1 MPTLQRRPLLQGGL
15 AAAMAPWA
23 AQAAGAAA
31 RTGPKLLRMA
41 LPTAEA
47 GFDPP
52 RVGDSSS
59 FAVLGA
65 IFEAPLTF
73 DYLARPATLRPNT
86 AAALPEV
93 SADHTRIV
101 VTLRPG
107 IFFADDPVFGGKP
120 RELVAQDYVYSV
132 KRFYDPAI
140 TTERL
145 YIFEN
150 ARLPGLSEL
159 RKAAISGKTPFPYDV
174 EVPGIR
180 ALDRYRFEIRLGE
193 PDPRFVLNLAAPATF
208 GAVAREVIERYAAD
222 PMAHPVGTGPF
233 RLAQWR
239 RSSLIVLERNPRFRG
254 VRFEGTPAP
263 GDAEGAAVAG
273 HLRGKTL
280 PLLDRI
286 ELPVIVEDQPRWLA
300 FEGGA
305 LDAVV
310 VPSPFAPRVV
320 PGGRLAP
327 YLAQQGVQLSR
338 SVMSGVTFSFFN
350 CEDPVVGGTTPAQ
363 VALRRAIG
371 LACDNP
377 ALLQHGFLGQGVV
390 AQSMV
395 APFNTGYD
403 PALVSEVGRP
413 APARAKALLDLYGFV
428 DRNGDGWRERPDG
441 SPLAIELAAAADQ
454 RSRLLAEVWQRRMG
468 DIGLRFSFAFMP
480 FPELIRRTLAGSL
493 QMSAM
498 SWSNGPDGDFYL
510 SLAYGP
516 NAGQNNDARFRL
528 PAYDALYRR
537 QRALPDGP
545 ERWAVMAEAQRMML
559 AYMPYLPHLHQVLND
574 VSRPWVRGWLRHP
587 VAELRFLHAD
597 IQADPVR

>member
-1 MPTLQRRPLLQGGL
+1 MPTLGRRPLLQGGL
-15 AAAMAPWA
+15 AAAVAPWA
-23 AQAAGAAA
+23 GAAPA
-31 RTGPKLLRMA
+31 PAGPKVLRMA

-52 RVGDSSS
+52 RVGDQSS

-73 DYLARPATLRPNT
+73 DYLARPATLQPNT
-86 AAALPEV
+86 AVALPEV
-93 SADHTRIV
+93 SDNHTRLV
-101 VTLRPG
+101 VTLKPG
-107 IFFADDPVFGGKP
+107 IFFADDPAFGGKP

-132 KRFYDPAI
+132 KRYYDPAI

-150 ARLPGLSEL
+150 AKLLGLSEL
-159 RKAAISGKTPFPYDV
+159 RKAAIAGKTPFPYDV

-193 PDPRFVLNLAAPATF
+193 PDPRFVLNLAAPSTF

-239 RSSLIVLERNPRFRG
+239 RSSFIVLERNLRFRG

-263 GDAEGAAVAG
+263 GDDEAAAIAAQLAG
-273 HLRGKTL
+273 QTL
-280 PLLDRI
+280 PRLDRV
-286 ELPVIVEDQPRWLA
+286 ELSIIVEDQPRWLA
-300 FEGGA
+300 FEGGE

-350 CEDPVVGGTTPAQ
+350 CEDPVVGGVTPAQ

-377 ALLQHGFLGQGVV
+377 ALLEHGFLGQGVV

-403 PALVSEVGRP
+403 PKLVSEVARP
-413 APARAKALLDLYGFV
+413 APARARALLELYGFV
-428 DRNGDGWRERPDG
+428 DRNGDGFRERPDG
-441 SPLAIELAAAADQ
+441 SPLSIELAATADQ
-454 RSRLLAEVWQRRMG
+454 RSRLLAEVWQRRMNQ
-468 DIGLRFSFAFMP
+468 IGLRFTFAFMP

-498 SWSNGPDGDFYL
+498 SWNNGPDGDFYL

-516 NAGQNNDARFRL
+516 NAGQNNDARFKL
-528 PAYDALYRR
+528 PAYDELYRR

-545 ERWAVMAEAQRMML
+545 ERWAAMAEAQRMML
-559 AYMPYLPHLHQVLND
+559 AYMPYLPHLHQLLND

-587 VAELRFLHAD
+587 VQELRFLHAD
-597 IQADPVR
+597 IVR

>member
-1 MPTLQRRPLLQGGL
+1 MRRRPLLQGGL
-15 AAAMAPWA
+15 AATLAPWA
-23 AQAAGAAA
+23 GQGRPSSGA
-31 RTGPKLLRMA
+31 KVLRLAM
-41 LPTAEA
+41 PTAEA

-52 RVGDSSS
+52 RVGDVTS
-59 FAVLGA
+59 FAVVGA

-73 DYLARPATLRPNT
+73 DYLARPATLKPLT
-86 AAALPEV
+86 AAAMPEV
-93 SADHTRIV
+93 SADHTRLV
-101 VTLRPG
+101 VTLKPG
-107 IFFADDPVFGGKP
+107 IFFADDPAFGGP
-120 RELVAQDYVYSV
+120 TPGRGRELVAQDYVYSV
-132 KRFYDPAI
+132 KRYYDPAI

-150 ARLPGLSEL
+150 AKLLGLSEL
-159 RKAAISGKTPFPYDV
+159 RKAALAAKTPFPYDV

-193 PDPRFVLNLAAPATF
+193 PDPRFVLNLAAPQTF
-208 GAVAREVIERYAAD
+208 GAVAREVVERYAAD

-239 RSSLIVLERNPRFRG
+239 RSSLMVLERNPRFRG
-254 VRFEGTPAP
+254 IRFDSTPPP
-263 GDAEGAAVAG
+263 GDAEAAAVAE

-280 PLLDRI
+280 PLLDRV

-300 FEGGA
+300 FEGGE
-305 LDAVV
+305 LDAVE
-310 VPSPFAPRVV
+310 VPGAFAPRVV

-350 CEDPVVGGTTPAQ
+350 GEDSVVGGNAPAQ
-363 VALRRAIG
+363 VALRRAIA

-377 ALLQHGFLGQGVV
+377 ALLARGFLGQGVV

-403 PALVSEVGRP
+403 PQLVSEVGRP
-413 APARAKALLDLYGFV
+413 APARARALLDLYGYA
-428 DRNGDGWRERPDG
+428 DRNRDGFRERPDG
-441 SPLAIELAAAADQ
+441 SPLSIELAATADL
-454 RSRLLAEVWQRRMG
+454 RSRLLAEVWQRRMTEV
-468 DIGLRFSFAFMP
+468 GLRFTFAFMP
-480 FPELIRRTLAGSL
+480 FPELIRRALAGSL
-493 QMSAM
+493 QMAGM
-498 SWSNGPDGDFYL
+498 SWNQGPDGDFYL

-516 NAGQNNDARFRL
+516 NAGQNNDARFSL

-545 ERWAVMAEAQRMML
+545 ERWAAMAEAQRMML

-587 VAELRFLHAD
+587 VQELRFLHAD
-597 IQADPVR
+597 IVR

>member
-1 MPTLQRRPLLQGGL
+1 MSTLGRRPLRQGGL

-23 AQAAGAAA
+23 AAAPAPA
-31 RTGPKLLRMA
+31 GPKVLRMA

-52 RVGDSSS
+52 RVGDQSS

-86 AAALPEV
+86 AVALPEV
-93 SADHTRIV
+93 SDNHTRLV
-101 VTLRPG
+101 VTLKPG
-107 IFFADDPVFGGKP
+107 IFFADDPAFGGKP

-132 KRFYDPAI
+132 KRYYDPAI

-150 ARLPGLSEL
+150 AKLLGLSEL
-159 RKAAISGKTPFPYDV
+159 RKAAVAGKTPFPYDV
-174 EVPGIR
+174 DVPGIR

-193 PDPRFVLNLAAPATF
+193 PDPRFVLNLAAPSTF

-239 RSSLIVLERNPRFRG
+239 RSSFIALERNPRFRG

-263 GDAEGAAVAG
+263 GDDEAAAVAAQLAG
-273 HLRGKTL
+273 QTL
-280 PLLDRI
+280 PRLDRV
-286 ELPVIVEDQPRWLA
+286 ELSVIVEDQPRWLA
-300 FEGGA
+300 FEGGD

-350 CEDPVVGGTTPAQ
+350 CEDPVVGGVTPAQ

-371 LACDNP
+371 LGCDNP
-377 ALLQHGFLGQGVV
+377 ALLEHGFLGQGVV

-403 PALVSEVGRP
+403 PKLVSEVARP
-413 APARAKALLDLYGFV
+413 APARARALLDLYGFV
-428 DRNGDGWRERPDG
+428 DRNGDGFRERPDG
-441 SPLAIELAAAADQ
+441 SPLSIELAATADQ
-454 RSRLLAEVWQRRMG
+454 RSRLLAEVWQRRMTQ
-468 DIGLRFSFAFMP
+468 IGLRFSFAFMP

-498 SWSNGPDGDFYL
+498 SWNNGPDGDFYL

-516 NAGQNNDARFRL
+516 NAGQNNDARFKL
-528 PAYDALYRR
+528 PAYHALYLR

-545 ERWAVMAEAQRMML
+545 ERWAAMAEAQRMML
-559 AYMPYLPHLHQVLND
+559 AYMPYLPHLHQLIND

-587 VAELRFLHAD
+587 VQELRFLHAD
-597 IQADPVR
+597 IVR